1 MQQEQCPHELN
12 ENMTAITR
20 PVQGR
25 QYSSFKKEK
34 ELECVTQRQ
43 KVHKFLEREN
53 KFYTMYGHVVD

>member
-1 MQQEQCPHELN
+1 MQPEQCPHELN

-25 QYSSFKKEK
+25 QYPSYKKEK

-43 KVHKFLEREN
+43 I
-53 KFYTMYGHVVD
+53 